1 MRRNKKPL
9 SESLIK
15 DLIAESLA
23 DEILHRIP
31 VKDLTQNKTQE
42 VRIASQEYL
51 GRQGPHSLDIEEAV
65 RFLLP
70 GLIAE
75 LGVETSAAPLY
86 LSFHHLP

>member
-1 MRRNKKPL
+1 MSRKKKTL
-9 SESLIK
+9 RESLIK

-31 VKDLTQNKTQE
+31 VEELTPKKIQE
-42 VRIASQEYL
+42 VRIASQDYL
-51 GRQGPHSLDIEEAV
+51 VQQGAHSLDIEEAV
-65 RFLLP
+65 RVILP

-86 LSFHHLP
+86 PSSH